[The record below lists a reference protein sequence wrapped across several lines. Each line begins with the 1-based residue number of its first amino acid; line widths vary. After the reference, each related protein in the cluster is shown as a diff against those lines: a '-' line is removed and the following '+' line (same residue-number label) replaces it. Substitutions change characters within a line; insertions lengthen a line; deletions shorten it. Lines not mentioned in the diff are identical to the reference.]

1 MYMDVQASQ
10 QANGRRQQ
18 ILLAEIKC
26 FPDRNNT
33 TREVYI
39 AIGQYIFYRAVLS
52 EFHDTTPLYLAIP
65 EAVYIGIFDVYVR
78 RAIVDNKIK
87 LLIVNIEK
95 EQIVQW
101 IE

>member
-1 MYMDVQASQ
+1 MDVQASQ
-10 QANGRRQQ
+10 CTNGNHER

-33 TREVYI
+33 TREIYI
-39 AIGQYIFYRAVLS
+39 AIGQYIFYRAVLA
-52 EFHDTTPLYLAIP
+52 EVRDTTPLYLAIP
-65 EAVYIGIFDVYVR
+65 EAVYLTIFDVYVH
-78 RAIVDNKIK
+78 RAIIDNKIR
-87 LLIVNIEK
+87 LLVVNIDQ